1 MSVLERPPPV
11 GGLQEIPCLRRQSRH
26 LRRRRLRR
34 RRQELRRQQQGRRR
48 PSCTS
53 VLLKLEPTTNMYPPK
68 NVTSQK
74 CTLN

>member
-11 GGLQEIPCLRRQSRH
+11 GASRKFH
-26 LRRRRLRR
+26 VCGAKAVICGAGVCGG
-34 RRQELRRQQQGRRR
+34 RQELRRQQQGRRR